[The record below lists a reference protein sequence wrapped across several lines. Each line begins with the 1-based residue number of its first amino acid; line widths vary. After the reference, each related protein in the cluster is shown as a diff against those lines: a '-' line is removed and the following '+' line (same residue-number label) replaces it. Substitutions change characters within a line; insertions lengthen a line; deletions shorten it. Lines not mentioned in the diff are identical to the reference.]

1 MRYPRRCSLVLVLI
15 LFVATL
21 TNVGWSAE
29 PPTAAAVTPSPRV
42 RNEKP
47 DVLLLVEARPDK
59 LFNFSGEP
67 VRAQVVLANRG
78 TSARAATVKG
88 WLEQGLDR
96 KAHEQVR
103 QVTVPAG
110 GVETL
115 AFTWPP
121 EAITAFGQVF
131 GANVEVDGAVVATGG
146 DVFTS
151 ADNVWRVGWAGSHPV
166 AFTAEHVKDL
176 AGIERAV
183 DAYRDRYVTTFEK
196 FFWAHDDF
204 AEMTPDQPEWFSGQ
218 ARYHENLERL
228 THMCA
233 HGLKV
238 GVLPTT
244 YGKSIGSGP
253 AARDFIRAHPE
264 MVYGY
269 GGAMNFF
276 PDTEDL
282 ARWDKDEKPYWQAVA
297 WAQYNMNDPAVV
309 QHGIDELIRSTKQF
323 GWAAVRFDGHFQA
336 RTGKQR
342 VGDSVVEFS
351 RDDADRQT
359 AANQRAL
366 KEQARKIYPRYAFG
380 YNYANCMLDQ
390 LFQTSLRETIELCRD
405 GGHIMDEYGKQNIGG
420 SHPFRRWA
428 DFSLLLVRE
437 AEQVRRLGGEL
448 FPMTYGDSLVGR
460 YQGIFALVAS
470 AHPNCGNPV
479 VAHSRFAT
487 RHGEL
492 LWAKNLR
499 NIWNP
504 LGLVVAPPGVMWENF
519 VREQRIDATHRRL
532 IIHLVN
538 PPAQETAV
546 ETARIE
552 KEAADRTKQRAAI
565 KAVADAAK
573 TTPDYAAVDNLP
585 PLQVAPLP
593 QHDIPVRI
601 VPEAL
606 DGRWKATRAVLLSS
620 DAGTLGELPLD
631 TSDPYFWQVIV
642 PELAYWSV
650 VVIEMEGI

>member
-1 MRYPRRCSLVLVLI
+1 MRTPRKTCLIAI
-15 LFVATL
+15 LFAAGL
-21 TNVGWSAE
+21 AAVGHAADQ
-29 PPTAAAVTPSPRV
+29 PAAAAVKPSPRV
-42 RNEKP
+42 TNAQP
-47 DVLLLVEARPDK
+47 DTILLVEARPEK

-67 VRAQVVLANRG
+67 VRASVVLANPGGSPR
-78 TSARAATVKG
+78 TATVKA

-96 KAHEQVR
+96 KAHEQTR

-110 GVETL
+110 GVEPL
-115 AFTWPP
+115 VFTWPP
-121 EAITAFGQVF
+121 AAITPFGQAF
-131 GANVEVDGAVVATGG
+131 ATSVEVDGAVVATGG
-146 DVFTS
+146 DVFTA
-151 ADNVWRVGWAGSHPV
+151 ADNVWRVGWAGGHPV

-183 DAYRDRYVTTFEK
+183 DAYRDRYITTFEK
-196 FFWAHDDF
+196 FFWAPDDF
-204 AEMTPDQPEWFSGQ
+204 AEMTPEMPEWFSGQ

-228 THMCA
+228 IHMCA
-233 HGLKV
+233 HGLQV

-269 GGAMNFF
+269 GGAMSFF

-282 ARWDKDEKPYWQAVA
+282 ARWNKDEKPYWQAVA

-342 VGDSVVEFS
+342 VGDNVVEFS

-366 KEQARKIYPRYAFG
+366 KEQAGKIFPRYAFG

-405 GGHIMDEYGKQNIGG
+405 GGHIMDEYAKQNAGG
-420 SHPFRRWA
+420 AHPFRRWD
-428 DFSLLLVRE
+428 DFSLMLVRE

-448 FPMTYGDSLVGR
+448 FPMTGGDSLVGR
-460 YQGIFALVAS
+460 YQGIFALAAS

-479 VAHSRFAT
+479 VAHSRFAA

-504 LGLVVAPPGVMWENF
+504 LGIVVAPPSVMWENF

-532 IIHLVN
+532 IVHLVN

-565 KAVADAAK
+565 KAAADAAK
-573 TTPDYAAVDNLP
+573 TAPDYAAVDSLP
-585 PLQVAPLP
+585 PLQVTPLP

-606 DGRWKATRAVLLSS
+606 DGRWKATRAVLLSP
-620 DAGTLGELPLD
+620 DAGTVGELPLD
-631 TSDPYFWQVIV
+631 MSDPYFWQVIV
-642 PELAYWSV
+642 PELEYWSV
-650 VVIEMEGI
+650 VVIEMEAV

>member
-1 MRYPRRCSLVLVLI
+1 MRCPRRT
-15 LFVATL
+15 TL
-21 TNVGWSAE
+21 TAILVVAVLATVGRAADQLS
-29 PPTAAAVTPSPRV
+29 AAAASPSPRV
-42 RNEKP
+42 TNKRP
-47 DVLLLVEARPDK
+47 DAILLVEARPEK
-59 LFNFSGEP
+59 LFNFLGDP
-67 VRAQVVLANRG
+67 VRASVVLANPG
-78 TSARAATVKG
+78 KAARAATVKV

-96 KAHEQVR
+96 QAHQQVR
-103 QVTVPAG
+103 QVSVPSG

-121 EAITAFGQVF
+121 EAITTFGQAF
-131 GANVEVDGAVVATGG
+131 NASIEVDGVVVATGA
-146 DVFTS
+146 DVFTA

-166 AFTAEHVKDL
+166 ALTAVHVKDL

-183 DAYRDRYVTTFEK
+183 DGYRDRYVNTFEK
-196 FFWAHDDF
+196 FFWAPDDF
-204 AEMTPDQPEWFSGQ
+204 AEMTPDKPEWFSGQ
-218 ARYHENLERL
+218 VRYHENLERL
-228 THMCA
+228 IHMCR
-233 HGLKV
+233 HGAKV

-244 YGKSIGSGP
+244 YGKSIGSGS

-276 PDTEDL
+276 PDTQDL
-282 ARWDKDEKPYWQAVA
+282 ARWDKDEEPYWQGIG

-309 QHGIDELIRSTKQF
+309 QHGIDEIIASSKQF
-323 GWAAVRFDGHFQA
+323 GWTAVRFDGHFQA
-336 RTGKQR
+336 RSGKQR
-342 VGDSVVEFS
+342 VGDKVVEFS

-359 AANQRAL
+359 AANQLAL
-366 KEQARKIYPRYAFG
+366 KEQAKNVFPRYAFG

-405 GGHIMDEYGKQNIGG
+405 GGHIMDEYVKQNTRGE
-420 SHPFRRWA
+420 HPFRRWD

-460 YQGIFALVAS
+460 YQGIFALAAS

-492 LWAKNLR
+492 LWARNLR
-499 NIWNP
+499 NVWNP
-504 LGLVVAPPGVMWENF
+504 LGLVVAPPRVMWENF
-519 VREQRIDATHRRL
+519 VREQRIDDRHRRL

-538 PPAQETAV
+538 PPAQESAV
-546 ETARIE
+546 ETARAE
-552 KEAADRTKQRAAI
+552 KDAAERIKQRAAI
-565 KAVADAAK
+565 KAAADVAK
-573 TTPDYAAVDNLP
+573 TAPDYSALDRLSP
-585 PLQVAPLP
+585 IQLAPLP

-606 DGRWKATRAVLLSS
+606 DGRWQATRALLLSPDDGS
-620 DAGTLGELPLD
+620 KGELPID
-631 TSDPYFWQVIV
+631 YSDPYFWQVVV
-642 PELAYWSV
+642 PELEYWSV
-650 VVIEMEGI
+650 LVVELEAL

>member
-1 MRYPRRCSLVLVLI
+1 MLG
-15 LFVATL
+15 AAL
-21 TNVGWSAE
+21 TTFGQAADKPSV
-29 PPTAAAVTPSPRV
+29 AAVTPSPRV
-42 RNEKP
+42 RNDKP
-47 DVLLLVEARPDK
+47 DALLLIEARPEK
-59 LFNFSGEP
+59 LFNFTGEP
-67 VRAQVVLANRG
+67 VRASVVLANPG
-78 TSARAATVKG
+78 TAARAATVKV

-103 QVTVPAG
+103 QVSVPAG

-115 AFTWPP
+115 VFSWPP
-121 EAITAFGQVF
+121 EAITPFGQAFAVS
-131 GANVEVDGAVVATGG
+131 VEVDGLVVATGG
-146 DVFTS
+146 EVFTT
-151 ADNVWRVGWAGSHPV
+151 ADNVWRVGWAGGHPV

-196 FFWAHDDF
+196 FFWAPDDF
-204 AEMTPDQPEWFSGQ
+204 AEMTPDKPEWFSGQ

-228 THMCA
+228 IHMCA

-264 MVYGY
+264 MVFGY
-269 GGAMNFF
+269 GGAMIFF

-309 QHGIDELIRSTKQF
+309 QHGIDEIIRSTKQF

-342 VGDSVVEFS
+342 VGDEVVEFS
-351 RDDADRQT
+351 RDDADGQT

-366 KEQARKIYPRYAFG
+366 KEQARAVFPRYAFG
-380 YNYANCMLDQ
+380 YNFANCMLDQ
-390 LFQTSLRETIELCRD
+390 LFQTNLREAIELCRD
-405 GGHIMDEYGKQNIGG
+405 GGHIMDEYAKQNTGG
-420 SHPFRRWA
+420 AHPFRRWA

-448 FPMTYGDSLVGR
+448 FPMTGGDSLVGR

-492 LWAKNLR
+492 LWARNLH

-504 LGLVVAPPGVMWENF
+504 LGLVVAPQGVMWENF

-532 IIHLVN
+532 MIHLVN

-552 KEAADRTKQRAAI
+552 KEVADRARQRAAI
-565 KAVADAAK
+565 KAAADAAK
-573 TTPDYAAVDNLP
+573 TAPDYAAVDSLP

-606 DGRWKATRAVLLSS
+606 EGRWKATRAVLLSP
-620 DAGTLGELPLD
+620 DAGTVGELPLD
-631 TSDPYFWQVIV
+631 TADPYFWQVIV
-642 PELAYWSV
+642 PELEYWSL
-650 VVIEMEGI
+650 VVIELEAI